1 MVEFS
6 NLKVPLWGV
15 WQRGESKGQRA
26 RLDAY
31 RAGSL
36 LTEDDRAQFGSGA
49 PEDFLLESGQTAA
62 QFLKTQLSYPKI
74 KALHYGAIRE
84 ALVSAHIEAVYGQW
98 FGLLNFSG
106 GLCYVDNQEGDSA
119 MLRFGEHDCLGIVQ
133 CKAPSRAYDLQRSV
147 SKAPEHLR
155 DELLELARQHE
166 SHYQVPLTGLFW
178 SEGDVLSSSESLY
191 ALYPYGFEMLEP
203 LLLADAPWSDQR
215 IEDSEADPK
224 ATDLIC
230 GLAARYL
237 EDKEPIEIDKLEL
250 AQLFPPKS
258 KARKSA
264 MEAVMNPKFAVLL
277 RLAS

>member
-6 NLKVPLWGV
+6 DLKNPLWGV

-31 RAGSL
+31 RAGNL

-62 QFLKTQLSYPKI
+62 QFLETQLSYPKV

-84 ALVSAHIEAVYGQW
+84 ALASAHIEAVYGQW

-119 MLRFGEHDCLGIVQ
+119 MLRLGEDNCLGVVR
-133 CKAPSRAYDLQRSV
+133 CKAPSRVYDVQRSV
-147 SKAPEHLR
+147 SKVPEHLR
-155 DELLELARQHE
+155 DQLLELARQHE

-178 SEGDVLSSSESLY
+178 SEGDVLNSLESLY
-191 ALYPYGFEMLEP
+191 SLYPYGFELLEP
-203 LLLADAPWSDQR
+203 LLLADACWSNLR
-215 IEDSEADPK
+215 IEDSEVAPN
-224 ATDLIC
+224 AAELIC
-230 GLAARYL
+230 ELAARIL
-237 EDKEPIEIDKLEL
+237 KQGNPVNITDSEL
-250 AQLFPPKS
+250 GTLFPRGS

-264 MEAVMNPKFAVLL
+264 MKAVMNPQFAVFL
-277 RLAS
+277 RVAP